1 MSKINKICSFY
12 VSDWHM
18 ITMLLPHINKMI
30 NEETKIATILEQDT
44 KNKIELLLSKLK
56 LKNERQIKRINWKNT
71 EKIEEKIEEIINSKS
86 DKIEIIVAGSNEY
99 IEKVNIC
106 MEQKIKTKN
115 TEKEIKILNCYN
127 IENVNIKE
135 ILNKHD
141 KVLNTSGE
149 KSKEKFM
156 AEIK

>member
-30 NEETKIATILEQDT
+30 NEETRITTILEQNVE
-44 KNKIELLLSKLK
+44 NKIEILLSKLK

-71 EKIEEKIEEIINSKS
+71 TDIKEKIKEILESESKN
-86 DKIEIIVAGSNEY
+86 IEIIVAG
-99 IEKVNIC
+99 
-106 MEQKIKTKN
+106 
-115 TEKEIKILNCYN
+115 EKEKGERKIRILNCYN
-127 IENVNIKE
+127 VENVNIKE

-141 KVLNTSGE
+141 KILNTAGE
-149 KSKEKFM
+149 KSKEKFLS
-156 AEIK
+156 EIN